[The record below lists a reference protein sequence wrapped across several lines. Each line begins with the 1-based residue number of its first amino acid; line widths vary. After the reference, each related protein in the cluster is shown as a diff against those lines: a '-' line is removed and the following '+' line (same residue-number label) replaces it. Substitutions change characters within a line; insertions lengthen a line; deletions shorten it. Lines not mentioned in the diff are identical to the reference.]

1 MLYFAMLRNI
11 KTPMSNELLDREA
24 LIFKALGHPT
34 RLKIVRALAEGE
46 KCVCQL
52 QSLTHS
58 SLSTVS
64 RHLSVLRE
72 AGVIASRKEGVSI
85 YCSLCLPCIAAML
98 ACLESPP
105 QSGCSCRC
113 GCREST

>member
-46 KCVCQL
+46 DG
-52 QSLTHS
+52 
-58 SLSTVS
+58 
-64 RHLSVLRE
+64 LRARLA
-72 AGVIASRKEGVSI
+72 AGRTF
-85 YCSLCLPCIAAML
+85 
-98 ACLESPP
+98 
-105 QSGCSCRC
+105 R
-113 GCREST
+113 

>member
-1 MLYFAMLRNI
+1 
-11 KTPMSNELLDREA
+11 MSNELLDREA

-52 QSLTHS
+52 QTLTDS

-85 YCSLCLPCIAAML
+85 YCSLCLPCIATML
-98 ACLESPP
+98 ACLESPA
-105 QSGCSCRC
+105 QSGGSCRC
-113 GCREST
+113 GCREGRQ